1 MHKIRAVIYIIA
13 VLLVSCKS
21 DTAKIKKPVERSG
34 YIIQHTSA
42 VFKNAELIFE
52 DEWKVVFRKL
62 DDSQYIIFS
71 NSVNELKLLSYS
83 FIIPDD
89 KGIYSVSPDYMNIRF
104 EIDYI
109 ETAMPDPVTGESIAI
124 NRMVNITRVPGER
137 YSAAGI
143 SSDVEADEFIVR
155 LKGFVRVDD
164 AVSISGMISYP
175 VTVFINKKKT
185 RVTDAEMFVR
195 YYGQIFNTK
204 VINTLLAQSLGD
216 VQADGKGLVIGKGE
230 IRIALVNGAIMITEI
245 INR

>member
-1 MHKIRAVIYIIA
+1 MHKVRAVIYIIA

-21 DTAKIKKPVERSG
+21 DTAKIKQPVETSG

-71 NSVNELKLLSYS
+71 NSVDELKLFSFS
-83 FIIPDD
+83 FISPDD
-89 KGIYSVSPDYMNIRF
+89 AGIYRVSPDYMNIRF

-109 ETAMPDPVTGESIAI
+109 ETAMPDPVTGESISI
-124 NRMVNITRVPGER
+124 NRIVNITRIPGER

-143 SSDVEADEFIVR
+143 SSDVGADEFIVK
-155 LKGFVRVDD
+155 LKALVRADD
-164 AVSISGMISYP
+164 AAALSGMILYP

-185 RVTDAEMFVR
+185 QVTDAEMFVR
-195 YYGQIFNTK
+195 FYGQIFNTK
-204 VINTLLAQSLGD
+204 VTDALLAQSLGD
-216 VQADGKGLVIGKGE
+216 VQADSRGLVIGRGE
-230 IRIALVNGAIMITEI
+230 IRIAQVNGIMLITEI
-245 INR
+245 KNR